1 MPRRTWSWVV
11 RPITTILMTMVLAV
25 AGIAA
30 ALPASAAEPIAPTQL
45 DRCGTEQNQYVI
57 PFSSAGD
64 VYYLGSTYLEPAT
77 YTVPAGTTSVTI
89 TSYGMTNGSWTFNY
103 TNEGPCG
110 PEATNTMAVDIR
122 PCDPATGLTEV
133 LVTYTNVADSTGWY
147 DSDVYVEAFLKER
160 GFVNDSRS
168 LDGMLLDGQSVTF
181 DLGDPTPNAWD
192 LNEGLTPGT
201 YVFTARHSRGGLVT
215 SERRIESCG
224 TRWPFPGTP
233 PTTPTTPVD
242 TLTGKVSAR
251 IVPGRVVT
259 HRVCMN
265 ARKVK
270 GKGVVKFRV
279 ERKAGKKV
287 KVIKRAKVAAG
298 SKRCY
303 KVKAKR
309 GSILFVSVRNIKTDD
324 WERVARKRIKR

>member
-1 MPRRTWSWVV
+1 MSRTALRSVTAV
-11 RPITTILMTMVLAV
+11 TATVLATSLLAV
-25 AGIAA
+25 GSAS
-30 ALPASAAEPIAPTQL
+30 PASAAEPIAPTQL

-57 PFSSAGD
+57 PYSPGD
-64 VYYLGSTYLEPAT
+64 VYYEGSTFLEPAT
-77 YTVPAGTTSVTI
+77 YTVPAGVTSVTI
-89 TSYGMTNGSWTFNY
+89 NSYGMVNKEWTFDY
-103 TNEGPCG
+103 TNEAPCG

-215 SERRIESCG
+215 FERRIESCS

-233 PTTPTTPVD
+233 PTVPTTPVD

-251 IVPGRVVT
+251 IVPGKVIS
-259 HRVCMN
+259 HRACMN

-279 ERKAGKKV
+279 ERKLGKTTPVLKRIKQRAGTK
-287 KVIKRAKVAAG
+287 
-298 SKRCY
+298 SCY
-303 KVKAKR
+303 RFKAPR
-309 GSILFVSVRNIKTDD
+309 GSLLFVAVRNPDNGAWVRI
-324 WERVARKRIKR
+324 ARKRIRR